1 MPVPFRERITCTINE
16 GCEATGIGRSKMYEL
31 IKEREVEITKE
42 GTRTLMPAVRE
53 VVERQGVFCALYSD
67 RAGHFFVT
75 PKAGGKVDEGQVT
88 QFGRALKEL
97 GIKV

>member
-42 GTRTLMPAVRE
+42 GTRTLIRVPSLLAR
-53 VVERQGVFCALYSD
+53 FD
-67 RAGHFFVT
+67 RKVT
-75 PKAGGKVDEGQVT
+75 A
-88 QFGRALKEL
+88 
-97 GIKV
+97 